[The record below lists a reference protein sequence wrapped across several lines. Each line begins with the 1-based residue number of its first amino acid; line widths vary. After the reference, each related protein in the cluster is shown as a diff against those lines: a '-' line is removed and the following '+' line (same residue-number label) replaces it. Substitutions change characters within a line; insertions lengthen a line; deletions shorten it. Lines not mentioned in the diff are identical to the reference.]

1 MEKQRK
7 SSGFAAFIGPL
18 QSRLFFSIRPMQTIY
33 ECNNY
38 IRWNVN
44 FAFWWI
50 PKKQLFHCNYGKY
63 FAVIAT
69 EAHRR
74 HRGAPA
80 PPRRTG
86 ANAAHRR
93 HLGAPAPTR
102 RTGATAA
109 HGRNPAAQ
117 CYLGQPA
124 HLLQC
129 PTQAL
134 RLLLG
139 GIDAPGWHQCAREH
153 WLARWC
159 HCDSV
164 HCNDT

>member
-1 MEKQRK
+1 MLNYQFMDQEKIPCVCTLQIKGVEKQRK

-50 PKKQLFHCNYGKY
+50 PKKQLFRCNYGKY

-69 EAHRR
+69 ETHRRHRGAPAQSRRSVPLWRTGATAAHRR

-86 ANAAHRR
+86 TTAAHRR
-93 HLGAPAPTR
+93 HDRAL
-102 RTGATAA
+102 
-109 HGRNPAAQ
+109 AQ
-117 CYLGQPA
+117 SSG
-124 HLLQC
+124 
-129 PTQAL
+129 
-134 RLLLG
+134 
-139 GIDAPGWHQCAREH
+139 
-153 WLARWC
+153 
-159 HCDSV
+159 
-164 HCNDT
+164 